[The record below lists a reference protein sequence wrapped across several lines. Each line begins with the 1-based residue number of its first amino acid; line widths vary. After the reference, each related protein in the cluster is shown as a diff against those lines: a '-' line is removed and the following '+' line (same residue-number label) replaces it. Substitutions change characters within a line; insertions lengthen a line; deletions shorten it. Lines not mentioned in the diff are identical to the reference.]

1 MQGELHPYRTKSITC
16 RITHGDSYRGK
27 QPFHFQ
33 KDISRSR
40 LLQCFEH
47 GHCNIEVNQTLI
59 AGLLTQR
66 AGKIG
71 IGVASGSGDNAT

>member
-1 MQGELHPYRTKSITC
+1 
-16 RITHGDSYRGK
+16 
-27 QPFHFQ
+27 
-33 KDISRSR
+33 